1 MFNLGSDQP
10 MSSRMNFAVTGVGRS
25 VSAIDI
31 GTFGVGGQLFGVS
44 VLTMGSSGDPGM

>member
-10 MSSRMNFAVTGVGRS
+10 TLSRVTFAAEGVGRS

-31 GTFGVGGQLFGVS
+31 VTSRAGGMLLNVS
-44 VLTMGSSGDPGM
+44 VLTMGSSGDPAM